1 MPKASPPNLQD
12 APREGQ
18 FLAKHYE
25 RGIYIEPHSH
35 EWAQVLYA
43 TAGVMRVEV
52 DHDALLVPPQRAV
65 WIPAGAINSIYMTSA
80 VNMRN
85 LYLPLTRVHGLSSH
99 SGVFEV
105 SGLLKELII
114 AISESERS
122 ESFLEAAYQL
132 VVMELAQ
139 APRYALRIRLPSSGD
154 RRLEVM
160 CRAVMDNPSLDTS
173 FEQHSAAVG
182 ASVRTLSRLFVQE
195 LGVGFSEW
203 RRQVQLAIAVSQL
216 AEGRSVSTVARSLG
230 YLPSSFSD
238 MFHRELGASPKGFQS
253 DETLAAGESEQD
265 GMRVQA

>member
-1 MPKASPPNLQD
+1 MSKASPPDLQD
-12 APREGQ
+12 APHEVH
-18 FLAKHYE
+18 FLAKQYA
-25 RGIYIEPHSH
+25 RDVFIEPHSH

-65 WIPAGAINSIYMTSA
+65 WIPAGAVHSIYMISA

-85 LYLPLTRVHGLSSH
+85 LYLPQERVRGLSPH

-114 AISESERS
+114 TISESERS
-122 ESFLEAAYQL
+122 ESFLEAAYRL
-132 VVMELAQ
+132 VVMELAH
-139 APRYALRIRLPSSGD
+139 APRYALRIRLPNSGD
-154 RRLEVM
+154 RRLETM
-160 CRAVMDNPSLDTS
+160 CRAVMDSPSLDIS
-173 FEQHSAAVG
+173 FEQHAAAVG

-216 AEGRSVSTVARSLG
+216 AEGRSVSNVARSLG

-238 MFHRELGASPKGFQS
+238 MFHRELGASPKDFQS
-253 DETLAAGESEQD
+253 HETLGAEEAVQD
-265 GMRVQA
+265 SMPTPA